1 MRSLIPLRFL
11 CCLLLQV
18 CTQQSAL
25 SNHMRTHEPKKHKCD
40 ICGRSF
46 GLFIRLAG
54 HRITEHNEQPMM
66 SPALSAVEQEEA
78 LNAEREARE
87 AREAKTRG
95 VKKSYTEVC
104 HSVSH
109 LFLIMN
115 YLNRDITVY
124 IIKSICLYLSPWTC
138 SGYLFPSLPFHL
150 SGIIFFP
157 FKCFLLWG
165 DRTRN
170 RTRIFLTVY
179 ALSNP
184 TLHLLEE
191 KLIVLSHHIVIIL

>member
-1 MRSLIPLRFL
+1 
-11 CCLLLQV
+11 
-18 CTQQSAL
+18 
-25 SNHMRTHEPKKHKCD
+25 MRTHEPKKHKCD

-104 HSVSH
+104 HPVSH

-115 YLNRDITVY
+115 YLNRDITVC
-124 IIKSICLYLSPWTC
+124 IIKSICFYHLGSVYI
-138 SGYLFPSLPFHL
+138 SGYLFPSQWNN
-150 SGIIFFP
+150 IFSTQMLFIM
-157 FKCFLLWG
+157 G
-165 DRTRN
+165 
-170 RTRIFLTVY
+170 
-179 ALSNP
+179 
-184 TLHLLEE
+184 
-191 KLIVLSHHIVIIL
+191 